1 MKSKNI
7 FLLTLI
13 GCLLS
18 GCNTIGMLADT
29 KEEFKHGNYIFGT
42 FMGLSSITF
51 GPVIDVFTLGGLL
64 NSEQAVDVW
73 SGAATLYATQQ
84 VGEQSSNQTK
94 LNTQMQAKQ
103 NMIQVA
109 QKQSTNISTGGQF
122 TPMGPDAN
130 KYNFKIEN
138 SVTKKSST
146 NNMMVDITDSGQSKT
161 SRPVNCLREIAQKDG
176 SLDLVNACSKSVSI
190 AFCYNEA
197 SQNANVSDYLCH
209 AQKSHWSLSGIDY
222 KTQSPG
228 TIEPGNKMNIGW
240 AAKRGKVSY
249 SWIGCSAPFI
259 IPIMSTP
266 TTGYCRDP
274 NIP

>member
-1 MKSKNI
+1 MKLKNI
-7 FLLTLI
+7 FLVALI
-13 GCLLS
+13 GYLLS

-29 KEEFKHGNYIFGT
+29 KNEFKQGNYIFGT

-51 GPVIDVFTLGGLL
+51 GPIVDVFTLGGLL
-64 NSEQAVDVW
+64 DGEQAVDVW
-73 SGAATLYATQQ
+73 SGAATVYTTQQ
-84 VGEQSSNQTK
+84 IGEQSANQAK
-94 LNTQMQAKQ
+94 LNAQIQAQQQMAIQAK
-103 NMIQVA
+103 A
-109 QKQSTNISTGGQF
+109 QSSNNTLGTKYVQAGSGGKDYSFHNGNSINTNDSI
-122 TPMGPDAN
+122 
-130 KYNFKIEN
+130 N
-138 SVTKKSST
+138 SAEVTSS
-146 NNMMVDITDSGQSKT
+146 DLKPKT
-161 SRPVNCLREIAQKDG
+161 SPPVNCLRAVAQKDG
-176 SLDLVNACSKSVSI
+176 SLDLINACSKNVTI

-209 AQKSHWSLSGIDY
+209 AQQSNWSLSGIDY

-228 TIEPGNKMNIGW
+228 AIQPGNKMNIGW
-240 AAKRGKVSY
+240 AARRGKVSY